1 MTRRGFILIEV
12 KGDSKRL
19 DNETYYMDFYG
30 LSSNRLFTQSRGVG
44 TILNDD

>member
-19 DNETYYMDFYG
+19 DNETYYMDFTG
-30 LSSNRLFTQSRGVG
+30 
-44 TILNDD
+44 